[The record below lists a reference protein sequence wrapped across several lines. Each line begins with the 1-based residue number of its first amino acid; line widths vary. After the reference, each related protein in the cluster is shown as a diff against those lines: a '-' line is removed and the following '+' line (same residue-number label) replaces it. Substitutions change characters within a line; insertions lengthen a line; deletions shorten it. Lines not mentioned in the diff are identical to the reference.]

1 MYRIVEG
8 KDEDRDAFVKLAW
21 KSFEPTANLS
31 DLKKEHWVN
40 YWNQPDEED
49 WAYVAKYNDQLVA
62 NLSFF
67 KHKFNKIR
75 GNTIPFAAIWAVA
88 TEPAHRRRGLV
99 RKLFQKT
106 FPIMREKGMSLS
118 VLDPF
123 SIPFY
128 EKFGYARAEQ
138 RAIHEFDAKLL
149 RPAEPS
155 LDIVAIETDDSS
167 SWREMHRLEESMT
180 RFGSRAYHMKRTLDY
195 IIKQTQFYYF
205 KKNGEIIG
213 SLSLYYKKENADL
226 VLTASNTFY
235 KDAEALAAIVS
246 LVYHHAAN
254 ADKVLWYTDIETP
267 LHYFFRESRTNSK
280 MIGSM
285 MMRVLDILPY
295 MGLVE
300 IPVEADKPVT
310 IELVDEYCEW
320 NSGIYHLNPED
331 GKINAEK
338 TSTLSDNHIKLDAL
352 QLSRIIS
359 GLTTATQLHGFGLID
374 CSREVAE
381 RLEAMFP
388 ADSFYT
394 YQRF

>member
-1 MYRIVEG
+1 MYQIVEG
-8 KDEDRDAFVKLAW
+8 KDEDRDDFVKLAW

-31 DLKKEHWVN
+31 ELKKEHWVN
-40 YWNQPDEED
+40 YWNQPEKED
-49 WAYVAKYNDQLVA
+49 WAYVAKYNGQLVA

-67 KHKFNKIR
+67 KHTFNKIR

-123 SIPFY
+123 STPFY

-138 RAIHEFDAKLL
+138 RALHEFDARFL
-149 RPAEPS
+149 RIAEPTS
-155 LDIVAIETDDSS
+155 EIIAVETDDTST
-167 SWREMHRLEESMT
+167 WREMHKLEESMT
-180 RFGSRAYHMKRTLDY
+180 RFGSRAYHTKRTLDY
-195 IIKQTQFYYF
+195 IIKQNHFYYF
-205 KKNGEIIG
+205 KKDGEIIG
-213 SLSLYYKKENADL
+213 SLLLYYKKDNDAL

-235 KDAEALAAIVS
+235 KNAEALAAIVS

-267 LHYFFRESRTNSK
+267 LDYFFKEARTKSK

-285 MMRVLDILPY
+285 MMRILDVLPY
-295 MGLVE
+295 LELVD
-300 IPVEADKPVT
+300 IPVEADRSVT
-310 IELVDEYCEW
+310 IELVDEFCQW
-320 NSGIYHLNPED
+320 NSGIYQLKPQD
-331 GKINAEK
+331 GKINAEV
-338 TSTLSDNHIKLDAL
+338 TAHPSDNHIKIDAL
-352 QLSRIIS
+352 NLSRVIS
-359 GLTTATQLHGFGLID
+359 GLTTATHLRGFGLID
-374 CSREVAE
+374 CSLEVAR

-388 ADSFYT
+388 ANSFYT